1 MKINILFLLGLA
13 VNAQEKP
20 KVITLQEAVEELLG
34 VTTSTQTIKP
44 GTQLLKKGQFAI
56 SVRLRTL

>member
-1 MKINILFLLGLA
+1 MKINILFFLGLS

-44 GTQLLKKGQFAI
+44 GTQLLKKDNSLFL
-56 SVRLRTL
+56 SD

>member
-13 VNAQEKP
+13 QVNAQEKP

-34 VTTSTQTIKP
+34 FTTSTQTLKP
-44 GTQLLKKGQFAI
+44 GSTQKRKNYNKKTNCSI
-56 SVRLRTL
+56 

>member
-1 MKINILFLLGLA
+1 MKIKILFLLGLVQ

-34 VTTSTQTIKP
+34 FTASTQTIKP
-44 GTQLLKKGQFAI
+44 GST
-56 SVRLRTL
+56 

>member
-44 GTQLLKKGQFAI
+44 GTQLFKK
-56 SVRLRTL
+56 